1 MLVGNGHDWS
11 RFKLPT
17 RNSGEGGLEV
27 TVFNMGI
34 IHNKLLQSIE
44 TNQTNA
50 LISRFV
56 LTRSF
61 YYVAIDPVKHEK
73 DG

>member
-11 RFKLPT
+11 YFKLPT

-27 TVFNMGI
+27 TVFNMGV

-50 LISRFV
+50 LIARFA

-61 YYVAIDPVKHEK
+61 YHVAIDPVEHEK